1 MIPAPADYRGKPM
14 EPVMTE
20 PRTEAAEAFPAL
32 DVVDVHRRFR
42 DVEALKGVTLEV
54 WPGEI
59 HALLG
64 PNGAG
69 KTTLLRVLVGLLIPD
84 AGDVGVLGQP
94 LEAMTSRRFR
104 RSFGFVPSGD
114 RSFYLRVSGME
125 NLLFF
130 ARLHGLR
137 KRQAVTRARE
147 LLEMVGLADAASRRV
162 GLYSHGMQKRLSVA
176 RALLTEPRILFV
188 DEATHDLDPQGAE
201 RIREL
206 VRDQARSGV
215 AVVWTT
221 QRVEEIRGFADHV
234 TLLHEGTVRFQ
245 GTVPQLLASV
255 PRRRFLIRVRPGE
268 DPSVMR
274 RAVAGL
280 AELRE
285 GSDPEH
291 VVIGM
296 ADGETL
302 GRAIASL
309 EGAGV
314 SILAC
319 TEEGSGVEE
328 AFLFLTR
335 EAPP

>member
-1 MIPAPADYRGKPM
+1 M

-20 PRTEAAEAFPAL
+20 REAEAPAGSFPAL

-42 DVEALKGVTLEV
+42 DVQALKGVTLEV
-54 WPGEI
+54 WPGEV

-69 KTTLLRVLVGLLIPD
+69 KTTLLRILVGLLIPD
-84 AGDVGVLGQP
+84 TGDVGVLGQP
-94 LEAMTSRRFR
+94 LEVMTSRRFR

-114 RSFYLRVSGME
+114 RSFYLRVSGLE

-130 ARLHGLR
+130 ARLHGLPKR
-137 KRQAVTRARE
+137 KAVTRSRE
-147 LLEMVGLADAASRRV
+147 LLSMVGLEEAAGRRV

-201 RIREL
+201 QIREL
-206 VRDQARSGV
+206 VREQVRGGV

-234 TLLHEGTVRFQ
+234 TLLHAGTVRFQ

-255 PRRRFLIRVRPGE
+255 PRRRFLVRVGPGE
-268 DPSVMR
+268 DPAVMEG
-274 RAVAGL
+274 AVAGL
-280 AELRE
+280 AEIRA

-291 VVIGM
+291 VVLGITE
-296 ADGETL
+296 GETL
-302 GRAIASL
+302 GRAIAAL
-309 EGAGV
+309 ERAGV
-314 SILAC
+314 PILAC

-335 EAPP
+335 EEPPG

>member
-1 MIPAPADYRGKPM
+1 MDPLL
-14 EPVMTE
+14 TE
-20 PRTEAAEAFPAL
+20 GRTQASDVGFPAL
-32 DVVDVHRRFR
+32 DVVDVRRRFR
-42 DVEALKGVTLEV
+42 DVEALRGVSLEV
-54 WPGEI
+54 WPGEV

-69 KTTLLRVLVGLLIPD
+69 KTTLLRILVGLLIPD

-94 LEAMTSRRFR
+94 LDAMTSRTYR

-114 RSFYLRVSGME
+114 RSFYLRVSGLE

-130 ARLHGLR
+130 ARLHGLS
-137 KRQAVTRARE
+137 KRTASGRARQ
-147 LLEMVGLADAASRRV
+147 LLEMVGLSEAADRRV

-206 VRDQARSGV
+206 VREQARGGV
-215 AVVWTT
+215 AVVWAT
-221 QRVEEIRGFADHV
+221 QRVEEIRGFADQV
-234 TLLHEGTVRFQ
+234 TLLHAGTIRFQ

-255 PRRRFLIRVRPGE
+255 PRRRFLVRVEGGR
-268 DPSVMR
+268 DPAAMR
-274 RAVAGL
+274 SAVEGL
-280 AELRE
+280 ADVRD

-291 VVIGM
+291 VVLGL
-296 ADGETL
+296 AEGASL

-309 EGAGV
+309 ESAGV

-335 EAPP
+335 DEER

>member
-1 MIPAPADYRGKPM
+1 M

-20 PRTEAAEAFPAL
+20 REDEAPAGGFPAL
-32 DVVDVHRRFR
+32 DVVDVHRAFR
-42 DVEALKGVTLEV
+42 DVQALKGVTLEV

-69 KTTLLRVLVGLLIPD
+69 KTTLLRILVGLLIPD
-84 AGDVGVLGQP
+84 TGDVGVLGQP
-94 LEAMTSRRFR
+94 LEVMTSRRFR

-114 RSFYLRVSGME
+114 RSFYLRVSGLE

-130 ARLHGLR
+130 ARLHGLP
-137 KRQAVTRARE
+137 KRRAVARSLE
-147 LLEMVGLADAASRRV
+147 LLSMVGLEDAASRRV

-188 DEATHDLDPQGAE
+188 DEATHDLDPLGAE
-201 RIREL
+201 RIREM

-234 TLLHEGTVRFQ
+234 TLLHAGTVRFQ
-245 GTVPQLLASV
+245 GTVPQFLASV
-255 PRRRFLIRVRPGE
+255 PRRRFLVRVGPGE
-268 DPSVMR
+268 DP
-274 RAVAGL
+274 AVIMGALAGL

-285 GSDPEH
+285 GNDPEH
-291 VVIGM
+291 LVLGITE
-296 ADGETL
+296 GETL
-302 GRAIASL
+302 GRAIAAL
-309 EGAGV
+309 ERAGV
-314 SILAC
+314 PVLAC

-335 EAPP
+335 EEPVG

>member
-1 MIPAPADYRGKPM
+1 MDSVLTHDRSDTTDQSF
-14 EPVMTE
+14 PV
-20 PRTEAAEAFPAL
+20 L
-32 DVVDVHRRFR
+32 DVVGVYRRFR
-42 DVEALKGVTLEV
+42 DVEALRGVTLEV

-69 KTTLLRVLVGLLIPD
+69 KTTLLRILVGLLIPD

-94 LEAMTSRRFR
+94 LDVMTTRSFR

-114 RSFYLRVSGME
+114 RSFYLRVSGLE
-125 NLLFF
+125 NLVFF
-130 ARLHGLR
+130 ARLYGMP
-137 KRQAVTRARE
+137 KRAAVVRARE

-162 GLYSHGMQKRLSVA
+162 GVYSHGMQKRLSVA
-176 RALLTEPRILFV
+176 RALLTEPRVLFV
-188 DEATHDLDPQGAE
+188 DEATHDLDPLGAE
-201 RIREL
+201 KIREL
-206 VRDQARSGV
+206 VREQARGGV

-245 GTVPQLLASV
+245 GTVPQLLAAV
-255 PRRRFLIRVRPGE
+255 PRRRFLVRVPPGE
-268 DPSVMR
+268 DPGSMR
-274 RAVAGL
+274 EAVAGL

-291 VVIGM
+291 IVLGI
-296 ADGETL
+296 ADGANL
-302 GRAIASL
+302 GKAIAAL
-309 EGAGV
+309 ERAGV
-314 SILAC
+314 PILAC

-335 EAPP
+335 EAP

>member
-1 MIPAPADYRGKPM
+1 MDPLL
-14 EPVMTE
+14 TE
-20 PRTEAAEAFPAL
+20 SRTDASDDEFPAL

-42 DVEALKGVTLEV
+42 DVEALRGVTLEV
-54 WPGEI
+54 WPGEV

-69 KTTLLRVLVGLLIPD
+69 KTTLLRILVGLLIPD

-94 LEAMTSRRFR
+94 LDAMTSRSFR

-114 RSFYLRVSGME
+114 RSFYLRVSGLE

-130 ARLHGLR
+130 ARLHGLS
-137 KRQAVTRARE
+137 KRMAVARARQ
-147 LLEMVGLADAASRRV
+147 LLEMVGLSEAASRRV

-206 VRDQARSGV
+206 VREQARQGV
-215 AVVWTT
+215 AVVWAT

-234 TLLHEGTVRFQ
+234 TLLHTGTIRFQ

-255 PRRRFLIRVRPGE
+255 PRRRFLVRVKPGE
-268 DPSVMR
+268 DPAGMR
-274 RAVAGL
+274 AAVDGL
-280 AELRE
+280 AELRD
-285 GSDPEH
+285 GTDPEH
-291 VVIGM
+291 VVLGL
-296 ADGETL
+296 AEDATL

-309 EGAGV
+309 EAAGV

-335 EAPP
+335 DGGP

>member
-1 MIPAPADYRGKPM
+1 M
-14 EPVMTE
+14 EPLMTE
-20 PRTEAAEAFPAL
+20 IRTGSPEEFPAL

-42 DVEALKGVTLEV
+42 DVEALRGVTLEV
-54 WPGEI
+54 WPGEV
-59 HALLG
+59 HGLLG

-69 KTTLLRVLVGLLIPD
+69 KTTLLRILVGLLIPD

-94 LEAMTSRRFR
+94 LDAMTSRRFR

-114 RSFYLRVSGME
+114 RSFYLRVSGTE

-130 ARLHGLR
+130 ARLHGLP
-137 KRQAVTRARE
+137 KRQAATRARE
-147 LLEMVGLADAASRRV
+147 LLVMVGLEEAADRRV

-188 DEATHDLDPQGAE
+188 DEATHDLDPLGAE

-206 VRDQARSGV
+206 VRDQARAGV

-234 TLLHEGTVRFQ
+234 TLLHAGTVRFQ

-255 PRRRFLIRVRPGE
+255 PRRRFLVRVRPGAALT
-268 DPSVMR
+268 VMQA
-274 RAVAGL
+274 AVDGL
-280 AELRE
+280 AELGE

-291 VVIGM
+291 VILGV
-296 ADGETL
+296 AEDETL
-302 GRAIASL
+302 GRAIAAL
-309 EGAGV
+309 EASGI

-328 AFLFLTR
+328 AFLFLTQDTQ
-335 EAPP
+335 P

>member
-1 MIPAPADYRGKPM
+1 M

-20 PRTEAAEAFPAL
+20 RRDEAPTESFPAL
-32 DVVDVHRRFR
+32 DVVNVHRRFH

-54 WPGEI
+54 WPGEV

-69 KTTLLRVLVGLLIPD
+69 KTTLLRILVGLLIPD
-84 AGDVGVLGQP
+84 TGDVGVLGQP
-94 LEAMTSRRFR
+94 LEVMTSRRFR

-114 RSFYLRVSGME
+114 RSFYLRVSGLE

-130 ARLHGLR
+130 ARLHGLPKR
-137 KRQAVTRARE
+137 KAVTRSRE
-147 LLEMVGLADAASRRV
+147 LLSMVGLEEAAGRRV

-201 RIREL
+201 QIREL
-206 VRDQARSGV
+206 VREQVRGGV

-234 TLLHEGTVRFQ
+234 TLLHAGTVRFQ

-255 PRRRFLIRVRPGE
+255 PRRRFLVRVGPGE
-268 DPSVMR
+268 DPAVMEG
-274 RAVAGL
+274 AVAGL
-280 AELRE
+280 AEIRA

-291 VVIGM
+291 VVLGITE
-296 ADGETL
+296 GETL
-302 GRAIASL
+302 GRAIAAL
-309 EGAGV
+309 ERAGV
-314 SILAC
+314 PILAC

-335 EAPP
+335 EEPPG

>member
-1 MIPAPADYRGKPM
+1 M
-14 EPVMTE
+14 EPLMTE
-20 PRTEAAEAFPAL
+20 SRQDASGEEFPAL

-42 DVEALKGVTLEV
+42 DVEALRGVTLEV

-69 KTTLLRVLVGLLIPD
+69 KTTLLRILVGLLIPD

-94 LEAMTSRRFR
+94 LEVMTSRRFR

-114 RSFYLRVSGME
+114 RSFYLRVSGLE

-130 ARLHGLR
+130 ARLHGLP
-137 KRQAVTRARE
+137 KRHAVTRSRE
-147 LLEMVGLADAASRRV
+147 LLAMVGLEEAASRRV

-201 RIREL
+201 RIRDL
-206 VRDQARSGV
+206 VREQARNGV

-221 QRVEEIRGFADHV
+221 QRVEEIRGFANHV
-234 TLLHEGTVRFQ
+234 TLLHAGTVRFQ
-245 GTVPQLLASV
+245 GTVPQLLAAV
-255 PRRRFLIRVRPGE
+255 PRRRFLLRVGPGE
-268 DPSVMR
+268 DPAAMR
-274 RAVAGL
+274 DAVAGL

-291 VVIGM
+291 VVLGI
-296 ADGETL
+296 ADETTL
-302 GRAIASL
+302 GGAIVAL
-309 EGAGV
+309 ERAGV

-335 EAPP
+335 EDSS

>member
-1 MIPAPADYRGKPM
+1 MDPLLTESRADAPDV
-14 EPVMTE
+14 EL
-20 PRTEAAEAFPAL
+20 PAL
-32 DVVDVHRRFR
+32 DVIDVHRRFR
-42 DVEALKGVTLEV
+42 DVEALRGVTLEV

-69 KTTLLRVLVGLLIPD
+69 KTTLLRILVGLLIPD

-94 LEAMTSRRFR
+94 LDAMTSRRFR

-114 RSFYLRVSGME
+114 RSFYLRVSGLE

-130 ARLHGLR
+130 ARLHGLS
-137 KRQAVTRARE
+137 KRTAVIRARQ
-147 LLEMVGLADAASRRV
+147 LLEMVGLSEEVNRRV

-206 VRDQARSGV
+206 VREQARQGV
-215 AVVWTT
+215 AVVWAT
-221 QRVEEIRGFADHV
+221 QRVEEIRGFVDQV
-234 TLLHEGTVRFQ
+234 TLLHAGTIRFQ
-245 GTVPQLLASV
+245 GTVPQLLASM
-255 PRRRFLIRVRPGE
+255 PRRRFLVRVEPGQ
-268 DPSVMR
+268 DPAAMR
-274 RAVAGL
+274 TAVSGL
-280 AELRE
+280 AELRD

-291 VVIGM
+291 VVLGM
-296 ADGETL
+296 AEGVTL
-302 GRAIASL
+302 GRAIAAL
-309 EGAGV
+309 EAAGV

-335 EAPP
+335 DEEP

>member
-1 MIPAPADYRGKPM
+1 M
-14 EPVMTE
+14 EPLLTE
-20 PRTEAAEAFPAL
+20 SRAEPSDEGFPAL

-42 DVEALKGVTLEV
+42 DVEALKGVSLEV

-69 KTTLLRVLVGLLIPD
+69 KTTLLRILVGLLIPD

-94 LEAMTSRRFR
+94 LDVMTSRHFR

-114 RSFYLRVSGME
+114 RSFYLRISGLE

-130 ARLHGLR
+130 ARLHGLG
-137 KRQAVTRARE
+137 KRQAVTRSRE
-147 LLEMVGLADAASRRV
+147 LLSMVGLEEAAGRRV

-201 RIREL
+201 TIREL
-206 VRDQARSGV
+206 VRGQTRSGV

-234 TLLHEGTVRFQ
+234 TLLHAGTVRFQ

-255 PRRRFLIRVRPGE
+255 PRRRFLLRVPPGE
-268 DPSVMR
+268 DPAAMR
-274 RAVAGL
+274 DTVAGM

-291 VVIGM
+291 VVLGI
-296 ADGETL
+296 AEGETL
-302 GRAIASL
+302 GRAITAL
-309 EGAGV
+309 ERAGV

-335 EAPP
+335 EESS

>member
-1 MIPAPADYRGKPM
+1 M
-14 EPVMTE
+14 EPVITE
-20 PRTEAAEAFPAL
+20 PRTEASEAFPAL
-32 DVVDVHRRFR
+32 DVDDVHRRFR

-69 KTTLLRVLVGLLIPD
+69 KTTLLRILVGLLIPD

-114 RSFYLRVSGME
+114 RSFYLRVSGIE

-137 KRQAVTRARE
+137 KREAVNRARE

-201 RIREL
+201 QIREL
-206 VRDQARSGV
+206 VRDQVRSGV

-285 GSDPEH
+285 GADPEH

-335 EAPP
+335 EGSR

>member
-1 MIPAPADYRGKPM
+1 M

-20 PRTEAAEAFPAL
+20 RRDEVPMESFPAL

-54 WPGEI
+54 WPGEV

-84 AGDVGVLGQP
+84 TGDVDVLGQP
-94 LEAMTSRRFR
+94 LEVMTSRRFR

-114 RSFYLRVSGME
+114 RSFYLRVSGLE

-130 ARLHGLR
+130 ARLHGLP
-137 KRQAVTRARE
+137 KRTAVTRSRE
-147 LLEMVGLADAASRRV
+147 LLSLVGLEEAAGRRV

-206 VRDQARSGV
+206 VREQVRGGV

-234 TLLHEGTVRFQ
+234 TLLQAGTVRFQ

-255 PRRRFLIRVRPGE
+255 PRRRFLVRVGPGK
-268 DPSVMR
+268 DPAVMR

-291 VVIGM
+291 VLLGITE
-296 ADGETL
+296 GETL
-302 GRAIASL
+302 GRAIAAL
-309 EGAGV
+309 ERADV
-314 SILAC
+314 PILAC

-335 EAPP
+335 EDPP

>member
-1 MIPAPADYRGKPM
+1 MDSLLTDDRADTTDQG
-14 EPVMTE
+14 
-20 PRTEAAEAFPAL
+20 FPAL

-42 DVEALKGVTLEV
+42 DVEALRGVTLEV

-69 KTTLLRVLVGLLIPD
+69 KTTLLRILVGLLIPD

-94 LEAMTSRRFR
+94 LDVMTTRAFR

-114 RSFYLRVSGME
+114 RSFYLRVSGVE

-130 ARLHGLR
+130 ARLYGMP
-137 KRQAVTRARE
+137 KRPAATRARE
-147 LLEMVGLADAASRRV
+147 VLEMVGLAEAADRRV
-162 GLYSHGMQKRLSVA
+162 GVYSHGMQKRLSVA
-176 RALLTEPRILFV
+176 RALLTEPRVLFV

-206 VRDQARSGV
+206 VRQQARQGV

-221 QRVEEIRGFADHV
+221 QRVEEIRGFADQV
-234 TLLHEGTVRFQ
+234 TLLNAGTVRFQ

-255 PRRRFLIRVRPGE
+255 PQRRFLVRVRPGQ

-274 RAVAGL
+274 AAVSGL
-280 AELRE
+280 AELGE

-291 VVIGM
+291 VVLGL

-302 GRAIASL
+302 GRAIAAL
-309 EGAGV
+309 EGVGV
-314 SILAC
+314 SVLAC

-335 EAPP
+335 EAGP

>member
-1 MIPAPADYRGKPM
+1 MD
-14 EPVMTE
+14 PVLTE
-20 PRTEAAEAFPAL
+20 SRAQVPDDRVPAL
-32 DVVDVHRRFR
+32 DVVDVSRRFR
-42 DVEALKGVTLEV
+42 DVEALRGVTLEV
-54 WPGEI
+54 WPGEV

-69 KTTLLRVLVGLLIPD
+69 KTTLLRILVGLLIPD

-94 LEAMTSRRFR
+94 LDAMTSRGFR

-114 RSFYLRVSGME
+114 RSFYLRVSGLE

-130 ARLHGLR
+130 ARLHGLA
-137 KRQAVTRARE
+137 KRPAAARSRE
-147 LLEMVGLADAASRRV
+147 LLEMVGLADAAGRRV

-206 VRDQARSGV
+206 VREQARQGV
-215 AVVWTT
+215 AVIWTT

-234 TLLHEGTVRFQ
+234 TLLHTGTVRFQ

-255 PRRRFLIRVRPGE
+255 PQRRFLVRVRSGE
-268 DPSVMR
+268 DPAAMR
-274 RAVAGL
+274 EAVAGL
-280 AELRE
+280 AEVRD

-291 VVIGM
+291 VVLGM
-296 ADGETL
+296 AEGAIL
-302 GRAIASL
+302 GHAIAAL
-309 EGAGV
+309 EGAGISV
-314 SILAC
+314 LAC

-335 EAPP
+335 DGAS

>member
-1 MIPAPADYRGKPM
+1 MDSLLTGDREETTDG
-14 EPVMTE
+14 
-20 PRTEAAEAFPAL
+20 FPAL

-42 DVEALKGVTLEV
+42 EVEALRGVTLEV

-59 HALLG
+59 HGLLG

-69 KTTLLRVLVGLLIPD
+69 KTTLLRILVGLLIPD
-84 AGDVGVLGQP
+84 SGDVGVLGQP
-94 LEAMTSRRFR
+94 LDVMTTRAFR

-114 RSFYLRVSGME
+114 RSFYLRISGVE

-130 ARLHGLR
+130 ARLYGMS
-137 KRQAVTRARE
+137 KRPALARVRE
-147 LLEMVGLADAASRRV
+147 VLEMVGLGDASGRRV
-162 GLYSHGMQKRLSVA
+162 GVYSHGMQKRLSVA
-176 RALLTEPRILFV
+176 RALLTEPRVLFV

-206 VRDQARSGV
+206 VRQQARQGV

-221 QRVEEIRGFADHV
+221 QRVEEVRGFADQV
-234 TLLHEGTVRFQ
+234 TLLTAGTVRFQ

-255 PRRRFLIRVRPGE
+255 PQRRFLVRVPPGQE
-268 DPSVMR
+268 PTVVR
-274 RAVAGL
+274 NAVSGVAKLG
-280 AELRE
+280 E
-285 GSDPEH
+285 GPDPEH
-291 VVIGM
+291 VVLGL
-296 ADGETL
+296 ADGQTL
-302 GRAIASL
+302 GRAIAAL

-314 SILAC
+314 SVLAC

-335 EAPP
+335 EAGP

>member
-1 MIPAPADYRGKPM
+1 M
-14 EPVMTE
+14 EPVLTE
-20 PRTEAAEAFPAL
+20 SRAQVPEDGFPAL

-42 DVEALKGVTLEV
+42 DVEALRGVTLEV

-59 HALLG
+59 HALIG

-69 KTTLLRVLVGLLIPD
+69 KTTLLRILVGLLIPD

-94 LEAMTSRRFR
+94 LDAMTSRGFR

-114 RSFYLRVSGME
+114 RSFYLRVSGLE

-130 ARLHGLR
+130 ARLHGLA
-137 KRQAVTRARE
+137 KRPAAARSRE
-147 LLEMVGLADAASRRV
+147 LLELVGLAEAADRRV

-201 RIREL
+201 RIRDL
-206 VRDQARSGV
+206 VREQARQGV
-215 AVVWTT
+215 AVIWTT

-234 TLLHEGTVRFQ
+234 TLLHTGTVRFQ

-255 PRRRFLIRVRPGE
+255 PRRRFLLRVGPGE
-268 DPSVMR
+268 DLAVMR
-274 RAVAGL
+274 DAVTGL
-280 AELRE
+280 AELRD

-291 VVIGM
+291 VV
-296 ADGETL
+296 L
-302 GRAIASL
+302 GVAEGAILGQAIAAL

-335 EAPP
+335 DDAS

>member
-1 MIPAPADYRGKPM
+1 M

-20 PRTEAAEAFPAL
+20 RENEAPAEGFPAL
-32 DVVDVHRRFR
+32 DVVEVHRRFR
-42 DVEALKGVTLEV
+42 DVKALNGVTLEV

-69 KTTLLRVLVGLLIPD
+69 KTTLLRILVGLLIPD

-94 LEAMTSRRFR
+94 LEVMTSRRFR

-114 RSFYLRVSGME
+114 RSFYLRVSGLE

-130 ARLHGLR
+130 ARLYGLP
-137 KRQAVTRARE
+137 KRRAVARSRE
-147 LLEMVGLADAASRRV
+147 LLSMVGLEDAAARRV

-201 RIREL
+201 RIRDMIRE
-206 VRDQARSGV
+206 QARSGV

-234 TLLHEGTVRFQ
+234 TLLHAGTVRFQ

-255 PRRRFLIRVRPGE
+255 PRRRFLVRVAPGE
-268 DPSVMR
+268 DPAVMR
-274 RAVAGL
+274 SAVAGL

-291 VVIGM
+291 VVLGV
-296 ADGETL
+296 AEGETL
-302 GRAIASL
+302 GRAIAAL

-314 SILAC
+314 PILAC

-335 EAPP
+335 EEPSA

>member
-1 MIPAPADYRGKPM
+1 M
-14 EPVMTE
+14 EPLLTE
-20 PRTEAAEAFPAL
+20 IRTGSSEEFPAL
-32 DVVDVHRRFR
+32 DVVDVYRRFR
-42 DVEALKGVTLEV
+42 DVEALRGVTLEV
-54 WPGEI
+54 WPGEV

-69 KTTLLRVLVGLLIPD
+69 KTTLLRILVGLLIPD

-94 LEAMTSRRFR
+94 LDAMTSRRFR

-114 RSFYLRVSGME
+114 RSFYLRVSGAE

-130 ARLHGLR
+130 ARLHGLP
-137 KRQAVTRARE
+137 KRQAATRARE
-147 LLEMVGLADAASRRV
+147 LLAMVGLEEAADRRV

-188 DEATHDLDPQGAE
+188 DEATHDLDPLGAE
-201 RIREL
+201 QIREL
-206 VRDQARSGV
+206 VREQARDGV

-234 TLLHEGTVRFQ
+234 TLLQGGTVRFQ

-255 PRRRFLIRVRPGE
+255 PRRRFLVRVRPEADQTAMQAALDG
-268 DPSVMR
+268 M
-274 RAVAGL
+274 
-280 AELRE
+280 AELGE

-291 VVIGM
+291 FILGM
-296 ADGETL
+296 AEGETL
-302 GRAIASL
+302 GRAIAAL
-309 EGAGV
+309 EASGI

-319 TEEGSGVEE
+319 SEEGSGVEE
-328 AFLFLTR
+328 AFLFLTQ
-335 EAPP
+335 EAES

>member
-1 MIPAPADYRGKPM
+1 M
-14 EPVMTE
+14 EPLLTE
-20 PRTEAAEAFPAL
+20 IRTGSPEEFPAL
-32 DVVDVHRRFR
+32 DVVDVYRRFR
-42 DVEALKGVTLEV
+42 DVEALRGVTLEV
-54 WPGEI
+54 WPGEV

-69 KTTLLRVLVGLLIPD
+69 KTTLLRILVGLLIPD

-94 LEAMTSRRFR
+94 LDAMTSRRFR

-114 RSFYLRVSGME
+114 RSFYLRVSGLE

-130 ARLHGLR
+130 ARLHGLP
-137 KRQAVTRARE
+137 KRRAVARAQE
-147 LLEMVGLADAASRRV
+147 LLAMVGLEEAATRRV

-206 VRDQARSGV
+206 VRNQARNGV

-234 TLLHEGTVRFQ
+234 TLLHTGTVRFQ

-255 PRRRFLIRVRPGE
+255 PRRRFLVRVRHGE
-268 DPSVMR
+268 DPAAMR
-274 RAVAGL
+274 RAVAGS
-280 AELRE
+280 AEISD
-285 GSDPEH
+285 GNDPEH
-291 VVIGM
+291 VVLGL
-296 ADGETL
+296 DEGQTL
-302 GRAIASL
+302 GRAIAAL
-309 EGAGV
+309 EHAGV
-314 SILAC
+314 SVLAC

-335 EAPP
+335 DGTP

>member
-1 MIPAPADYRGKPM
+1 M

-20 PRTEAAEAFPAL
+20 REDDAPAGGFPAL
-32 DVVDVHRRFR
+32 DVVDVHRAFR
-42 DVEALKGVTLEV
+42 DVQALKGVTLEV

-69 KTTLLRVLVGLLIPD
+69 KTTLLRILVGLLIPD
-84 AGDVGVLGQP
+84 TGDVGVLGQP
-94 LEAMTSRRFR
+94 LEVMTSRRFR

-114 RSFYLRVSGME
+114 RSFYLRVSGLE

-130 ARLHGLR
+130 ARLHGLP
-137 KRQAVTRARE
+137 KRRAVARSLE
-147 LLEMVGLADAASRRV
+147 LLSMVGLEDAASRRV

-188 DEATHDLDPQGAE
+188 DEATHDLDPLGAE
-201 RIREL
+201 RIREM

-234 TLLHEGTVRFQ
+234 TLLHSGTVRFQ

-255 PRRRFLIRVRPGE
+255 PRRRFLVRVGPGE
-268 DPSVMR
+268 DP
-274 RAVAGL
+274 AVIRGALVGL

-291 VVIGM
+291 VVLGITE
-296 ADGETL
+296 GETL
-302 GRAIASL
+302 GRAIAAL
-309 EGAGV
+309 ERAGV
-314 SILAC
+314 PVLAC

-335 EAPP
+335 EEPVG

>member
-1 MIPAPADYRGKPM
+1 M

-20 PRTEAAEAFPAL
+20 PRTEASEAFPAL

-69 KTTLLRVLVGLLIPD
+69 KTTLLRILVGLLIPD

-114 RSFYLRVSGME
+114 RSFYLRVSGIE

-137 KRQAVTRARE
+137 KREAVNRARE

-201 RIREL
+201 QIREL
-206 VRDQARSGV
+206 VRDQVRSGV

-234 TLLHEGTVRFQ
+234 TLLHEGAVRFQ

-285 GSDPEH
+285 GTDPEH

-335 EAPP
+335 EGSR

>member
-1 MIPAPADYRGKPM
+1 M
-14 EPVMTE
+14 EPLVTE
-20 PRTEAAEAFPAL
+20 RRTDVPEEAIPAL

-42 DVEALKGVTLEV
+42 DVEALRGVSLEV

-69 KTTLLRVLVGLLIPD
+69 KTTLLRILVGLLIPD
-84 AGDVGVLGQP
+84 EGDVGVLGQP
-94 LEAMTSRRFR
+94 LDVMTSRRFR

-114 RSFYLRVSGME
+114 RSFYLRVSGLE

-130 ARLHGLR
+130 ARLHGLP
-137 KRQAVTRARE
+137 KRQATSRSHE
-147 LLEMVGLADAASRRV
+147 LLEMVGLGDAASRRV

-206 VRDQARSGV
+206 VRHQARSGV
-215 AVVWTT
+215 AVIWTT

-234 TLLHEGTVRFQ
+234 TLLHTGTVRFQ
-245 GTVPQLLASV
+245 GTVPQLLAAV
-255 PRRRFLIRVRPGE
+255 PRRRFLLRMEPGQ
-268 DPSVMR
+268 DPVTLRS
-274 RAVAGL
+274 AVSGL
-280 AELRE
+280 AEVRE

-291 VVIGM
+291 IVLGVTEGQ
-296 ADGETL
+296 TL
-302 GRAIASL
+302 GGAIAAL
-309 EGAGV
+309 ERAGV
-314 SILAC
+314 SVLAC

-335 EAPP
+335 EETS